1 MEEAGNAEAASF
13 NGRYIAKIA
22 PSRKHLRV
30 SFALPCACP
39 LGAGLAQR

>member
-13 NGRYIAKIA
+13 NGRYIAKMR